1 MEVDV
6 HGAASWQIKVNHLL
20 ETKGGHP
27 GHPPTQHP
35 PARKTYFTKSAI
47 IWAGAKTF
55 KSHDYQSDISLST

>member
-1 MEVDV
+1 MIQSVIMEVDV

-35 PARKTYFTKSAI
+35 PARKNNFNKSAI
-47 IWAGAKTF
+47 I
-55 KSHDYQSDISLST
+55 

>member
-1 MEVDV
+1 MFQSVIMEVDV

-47 IWAGAKTF
+47 IWGRAKTF
-55 KSHDYQSDISLST
+55 KRALKS